1 MKRGASS
8 TNPSG
13 PVKFRTPE
21 TPDLRALLELAHHKS
36 EAGRVAL
43 AAIADALF
51 RGGNGRLSDRERA
64 LMQDI
69 LRTLIAGV
77 ETSLRHGCADILA
90 SAQDTPADAVEL
102 VRGTG
107 GEEAAV
113 LLIIESG
120 VLRDPELVE
129 IVKHRAQAYRLGVT
143 LGKRPEG
150 EAAEES
156 AGGDMLMRLLKESNE
171 AVARSVMEHLAAEA
185 RKFDTFQHPIVLA
198 EDLPLDVARRV
209 HWWVAAALRQHFLA
223 IPRMGWAAVD
233 DAMEGAVEAAL
244 DRLAEIQV
252 RPGATQALIEEI
264 RRTGGLTEKLLLDFL
279 GQGEVALFE
288 TGLARLTGLRPI
300 LTGRL
305 LYEPGGEG
313 LAVAFRGAGL
323 SRSAFGKVF
332 RVTRLARLT
341 PEAVDA
347 SELDRV
353 ETFFERIPDEVARDV
368 LVYWRRDRNYL
379 FSINRL
385 SERD

>member
-1 MKRGASS
+1 MKRGANS
-8 TNPSG
+8 TNPTG

-36 EAGRVAL
+36 EAGRAAL

-64 LMQDI
+64 LMQDM
-69 LRTLIAGV
+69 LRTLIGGV
-77 ETSLRHGCADILA
+77 ETSLRNGCADILA
-90 SAQDTPADAVEL
+90 SAGGTPSEAIEL

-107 GEEAAV
+107 DDEVAV
-113 LLIIESG
+113 SPLVGSG

-143 LGKRPEG
+143 LGKRREG
-150 EAAEES
+150 EAAAEN
-156 AGGDMLMRLLKESNE
+156 AGGDRLIRLLKESDE
-171 AVARSVMEHLAAEA
+171 AVAGGVMEHLAAEA
-185 RKFDTFQHPIVLA
+185 RTFDTFQRPVVLA
-198 EDLPLDVARRV
+198 EDLPLDVARRL
-209 HWWVAAALRQHFLA
+209 HWWIAAALRQHFLA
-223 IPRMGWAAVD
+223 SPRLDWATVD
-233 DAMEGAVEAAL
+233 KAMEGAVEAAL
-244 DRLAEIQV
+244 DRLAETRA
-252 RPGATQALIEEI
+252 RPGATRALIEEI
-264 RRTGGLTEKLLLDFL
+264 GRTGGLTEDLLLDFL

-288 TGLARLTGLRPI
+288 AGLARLAGLRPI

-323 SRSAFGKVF
+323 SRSAFTKVF

-347 SELDRV
+347 SDLERV
-353 ETFFERIPDEVARDV
+353 EAFFERIPDEVARDV
-368 LVYWRRDRNYL
+368 LVYWQRDRDYL

-385 SERD
+385 SEKE

>member
-8 TNPSG
+8 TNPKG

-51 RGGNGRLSDRERA
+51 RGGDARLSDRERA

-69 LRTLIAGV
+69 LRTLIGGV
-77 ETSLRHGCADILA
+77 ETSLRNGCADILA
-90 SAQDTPADAVEL
+90 SARGTPTEAIEL

-107 GEEAAV
+107 EEEVAV
-113 LLIIESG
+113 SVLVESG

-129 IVKHRAQAYRLGVT
+129 IVKQRAQAYRLGVT
-143 LGKRPEG
+143 LGKRREG
-150 EAAEES
+150 EAGQES
-156 AGGDMLMRLLKESNE
+156 AGGDTLMRLLKESDE
-171 AVARSVMEHLAAEA
+171 AMARGVMEHLAAEA
-185 RKFDTFQHPIVLA
+185 RAFDTFQHPIVLA
-198 EDLPLDVARRV
+198 EDFPLDVARRL

-223 IPRMGWAAVD
+223 SPRMDWATVD
-233 DAMEGAVEAAL
+233 DAMEGAVGAVL
-244 DRLAEIQV
+244 DRLAEFQV
-252 RPGATQALIEEI
+252 RPGATWALIEEI
-264 RRTGGLTEKLLLDFL
+264 GRSGGLTEDLLLDFL
-279 GQGEVALFE
+279 SQGEVALFE
-288 TGLARLTGLRPI
+288 AGLARLARLRPI
-300 LTGRL
+300 LIGRL

-323 SRSAFGKVF
+323 SRSAFSKVF

-347 SELDRV
+347 DELDRV

-368 LVYWRRDRNYL
+368 LVHWRRDRDYL
-379 FSINRL
+379 FAINQL
-385 SERD
+385 SGSE